1 MSDDNDDLD
10 DYLNSLPDKIA
21 AELGGVIKAQAE
33 RLSDAQRDALRA
45 TEAPPSESGD
55 LEASCRVEAGDSPL
69 EYVVKAGGDATT
81 KEVREGSGV
90 GFDYALAFE
99 YGTSR
104 QQAKPFFWN
113 TYDALRDD
121 MRSKID
127 NAIGKAF
134 ND

>member
-1 MSDDNDDLD
+1 MSDDYDDLD
-10 DYLNSLPDKIA
+10 EYLNSLPDKIA

-55 LEASCRVEAGDSPL
+55 LEASCRVEPGDNPL
-69 EYVVKAGGDATT
+69 EYVVMAGGDATT

-90 GFDYALAFE
+90 GFDYALAYV
-99 YGTSR
+99 YGTTR
-104 QQAKPFFWN
+104 QPARDFFWN

-121 MRSKID
+121 MRS
-127 NAIGKAF
+127 AINQTVEKVLK
-134 ND
+134 